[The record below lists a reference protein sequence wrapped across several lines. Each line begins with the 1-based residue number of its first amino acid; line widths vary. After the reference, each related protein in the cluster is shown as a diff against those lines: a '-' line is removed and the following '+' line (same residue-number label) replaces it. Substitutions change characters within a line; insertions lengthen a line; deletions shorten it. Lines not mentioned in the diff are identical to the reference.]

1 VSTVATW
8 GLDDRTMRA
17 EKRAKASS
25 KRPSVS
31 RIVNTR
37 SMTNH
42 AHTLPLALP
51 GWLVTTYQLDLAA
64 NYSTG
69 WTFHHSDVSFSPD
82 GDMYVLSGVGRYV
95 PGGDH
100 AEDPAERTF
109 RCDLV
114 TRYGADGAPLAT
126 AITGIPD
133 PEGNPSAVA
142 WRGVGS
148 LCVLPDGTVALT
160 GGADDTY
167 LLDAELRTLL
177 GACTRPSFTM
187 EESEFDEPFGDSFAG
202 RIRVTSGGRLL
213 CALDE
218 YGPNGRGLLSPN
230 LVALTDAG
238 LTPTSR
244 PDVEVI
250 ASVDGNPL
258 HQTTEHIRS
267 FAFHRGRRVGYD
279 HRPTPDLA
287 ELAERRWPDVDWN
300 DRPATL
306 GFSPEPL
313 SDELFVVPLLGHERR
328 SGSRGQPFVFALI
341 DDSGE
346 LVGRLGGLDYWKN
359 SPFTGRNFTVV
370 TDQERQLA
378 FHANQYGLYAWS
390 AEGTLLVTVS
400 TEDKPF
406 KVLANFALLGCS
418 PAGELVF
425 AHRRQHLL
433 LRVLVPDTVGELASS
448 VEAALRTYARER
460 SRLKKAL
467 GPNNWHWTYTP
478 GSVALSHL

>member
-1 VSTVATW
+1 
-8 GLDDRTMRA
+8 
-17 EKRAKASS
+17 
-25 KRPSVS
+25 
-31 RIVNTR
+31 
-37 SMTNH
+37 MTKH
-42 AHTLPLALP
+42 ADTLPLALP
-51 GWLVTTYQLDLAA
+51 GWLVNTYQLDLTA

-69 WTFHHSDVSFSPD
+69 WAFRHCDVSFSPD
-82 GDMYVLSGVGRYV
+82 GHMYVLSEVGRYV

-109 RCDLV
+109 SCDLV

-126 AITGIPD
+126 TITGIPD
-133 PEGNPSAVA
+133 PEGTPSAIA
-142 WRGVGS
+142 WRGVDS

-160 GGADDTY
+160 AGGDDTY

-177 GACTRPSFTM
+177 GAYTRPSVTM

-218 YGPNGRGLLSPN
+218 YGPNRRGLLSPN
-230 LVALTDAG
+230 LVALTGAG

-250 ASVDGNPL
+250 ASVDGHPL
-258 HQTTEHIRS
+258 HQTTEHVRP
-267 FAFHRGRRVGYD
+267 FAFHQGRRVGYD

-287 ELAERRWPDVDWN
+287 ELAERRWSDVDWN
-300 DRPATL
+300 HYPATL

-313 SDELFVVPLLGHERR
+313 SDELFVVPLIGHEWR
-328 SGSRGQPFVFALI
+328 SGSRGQPFVFILI
-341 DDSGE
+341 NDSGE
-346 LVGRLGGLDYWKN
+346 LVGRLGGLDYWKD

-370 TDQERQLA
+370 TDQDRQLA
-378 FHANQYGLYAWS
+378 FHANQYGLYAWN
-390 AEGTLLVTVS
+390 AEGTLLAKVP

-406 KVLANFALLGCS
+406 KVLTNFALLGCS

-425 AHRRQHLL
+425 AHRKQHLL
-433 LRVLVPDTVGELASS
+433 LRVPVPDTVGELASS
-448 VEAALRTYARER
+448 LEVALRTYSRER

-467 GPNNWHWTYTP
+467 GPINWHWIYTP
-478 GSVALSHL
+478 GSVGVHHL